1 MCAAYRKD
9 TQIKKVILDTLDIL
23 SYPHQYPETPPPYLN
38 DFLEI
43 HETSGAD
50 FSQMSLATLFE
61 ACGYFKVPESAN
73 NIKPTKGNMV
83 RADIPYQVALYH
95 LRKVI
100 EVNGLRAF
108 NVDEIGQISLGLGR
122 LVVHDD
128 FILGQ
133 IDGNAEDLVKAAVL
147 SDDFKSIFNV
157 CSWKVRK
164 RLRTKS
170 QEEEEEGGR
179 ELTNCDPSIHEYLR
193 TFQTNIFTSNKEIL
207 RALGE
212 HPDWLMKSR
221 EEMKIR
227 RGVGTNQMGIM
238 KGPGNMDHRIKLTA
252 LVCKVLEDEDEVELC
267 KNVLRAFRKM
277 WDKRDGL
284 EVNLKLF
291 SPEYKKNGRA
301 DITTFLV
308 NNILEGLIYTGL
320 DHPEFMKAVDRR
332 VSKQFNKNGNTTP
345 RNFKRMKT
353 SFSTLAERTEAKDEL
368 VGEWWKGSD

>member
-1 MCAAYRKD
+1 MN
-9 TQIKKVILDTLDIL
+9 TLDIL

-122 LVVHDD
+122 LVVHED

-170 QEEEEEGGR
+170 QEEKEEGGR
-179 ELTNCDPSIHEYLR
+179 ELTNFDPSIYECLLHRR
-193 TFQTNIFTSNKEIL
+193 TYSPRT
-207 RALGE
+207 
-212 HPDWLMKSR
+212 
-221 EEMKIR
+221 
-227 RGVGTNQMGIM
+227 
-238 KGPGNMDHRIKLTA
+238 
-252 LVCKVLEDEDEVELC
+252 
-267 KNVLRAFRKM
+267 
-277 WDKRDGL
+277 KR
-284 EVNLKLF
+284 
-291 SPEYKKNGRA
+291 S
-301 DITTFLV
+301 
-308 NNILEGLIYTGL
+308 
-320 DHPEFMKAVDRR
+320 
-332 VSKQFNKNGNTTP
+332 
-345 RNFKRMKT
+345 
-353 SFSTLAERTEAKDEL
+353 
-368 VGEWWKGSD
+368 